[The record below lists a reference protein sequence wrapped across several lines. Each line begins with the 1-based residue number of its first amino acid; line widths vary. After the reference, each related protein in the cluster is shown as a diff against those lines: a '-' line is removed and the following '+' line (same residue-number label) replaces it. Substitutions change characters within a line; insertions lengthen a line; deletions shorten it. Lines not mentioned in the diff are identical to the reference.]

1 MTQKKEQRGFSTF
14 GFSTILLT
22 FVMIAVVIFSAL
34 SLVTAYTDYKL
45 STKVAENT
53 KGYYNAET
61 KANEKLATLDQML
74 AECYFSSSDE
84 DTYYSEL
91 SANLADIGVL
101 DTTNYTLSFQEPMGE
116 RQYFQITLQLKYP
129 SNEEDTFYEI
139 IEWRTISIAETFEE
153 EPLNLIH

>member
-34 SLVTAYTDYKL
+34 SLVTAYSDYKL

-53 KGYYNAET
+53 KEYYNAET
-61 KANEKLATLDQML
+61 KANEKLAALDQML
-74 AECYFSSSDE
+74 ANCYFSSSDE
-84 DTYYSEL
+84 DTYYSKL
-91 SANLADIGVL
+91 ATDLADIGVL
-101 DTTNYTLSFQEPMGE
+101 DTTNYTLSFQESMGE
-116 RQYFQITLQLKYP
+116 RQYFQVTLQLKYP
-129 SNEEDTFYEI
+129 ANEEDTFYEI

>member
-34 SLVTAYTDYKL
+34 SLVTAYSDYKL

-116 RQYFQITLQLKYP
+116 RQYFQVTLQLKYP

>member
-1 MTQKKEQRGFSTF
+1 MTHKKEQRGFSTF

-34 SLVTAYTDYKL
+34 SLVTAYSDYKL

-61 KANEKLATLDQML
+61 KANEKLAALDQIL

-84 DTYYSEL
+84 DTYYSKL

-116 RQYFQITLQLKYP
+116 RQYFQVTLQLKYP

>member
-34 SLVTAYTDYKL
+34 SLVTAYSDYKL

-116 RQYFQITLQLKYP
+116 RQYFQVTLQLKYP
-129 SNEEDTFYEI
+129 SNEEVTFFEI

>member
-1 MTQKKEQRGFSTF
+1 MTHKKEQRGFSTF

-34 SLVTAYTDYKL
+34 SLVTAYSDYKL

-84 DTYYSEL
+84 DTYYSKL
-91 SANLADIGVL
+91 SADLADIGVL

-116 RQYFQITLQLKYP
+116 RQYFQVTLQLKYP

>member
-34 SLVTAYTDYKL
+34 SLVTAYSDYKL
-45 STKVAENT
+45 STKVAENS
-53 KGYYNAET
+53 KGYYKAET

-74 AECYFSSSDE
+74 ANCYFSSSDE
-84 DTYYSEL
+84 ATYYSKL
-91 SANLADIGVL
+91 SADLADIGVL
-101 DTTNYTLSFQEPMGE
+101 DTTNYTLSFREPMGE
-116 RQYFQITLQLKYP
+116 RQYFQVTLQLKYP
-129 SNEEDTFYEI
+129 ANEEDTFYEI

>member
-34 SLVTAYTDYKL
+34 FLVTAYSDYKL

-61 KANEKLATLDQML
+61 KANEKLATLDQMF

-84 DTYYSEL
+84 DTYYSKL

-116 RQYFQITLQLKYP
+116 RQYFQVTLQLKYP

>member
-1 MTQKKEQRGFSTF
+1 MTHKKEQRGFSTF

-34 SLVTAYTDYKL
+34 SLVTAYSDYKL

-61 KANEKLATLDQML
+61 KATEKLATLDQML
-74 AECYFSSSDE
+74 ANCYFSSSDE
-84 DTYYSEL
+84 VSYYSEIW
-91 SANLADIGVL
+91 AALADIGVL
-101 DTTNYTLSFQEPMGE
+101 DATNYTLCFQEPIHE
-116 RQYFQITLQLKYP
+116 KQYFQVTLQLKYP
-129 SNEEDTFYEI
+129 SSEEDTFYEI

>member
-34 SLVTAYTDYKL
+34 SLVTAYSDYKL

-61 KANEKLATLDQML
+61 KANEKLAALDQML
-74 AECYFSSSDE
+74 ANCYFSSSDE
-84 DTYYSEL
+84 DTYYSKL
-91 SANLADIGVL
+91 STDLADIGVL
-101 DTTNYTLSFQEPMGE
+101 DTTNYTLSFQEPIGE
-116 RQYFQITLQLKYP
+116 RQYFQGTLQIKYP
-129 SNEEDTFYEI
+129 ANEEDTFYEI

>member
-1 MTQKKEQRGFSTF
+1 MTPKKEQRGFSTF

-34 SLVTAYTDYKL
+34 SLVTAYSDYKL
-45 STKVAENT
+45 STKVAENS
-53 KGYYNAET
+53 KGYYKAET

-74 AECYFSSSDE
+74 ANCYFSSSDE
-84 DTYYSEL
+84 ATYYSKL
-91 SANLADIGVL
+91 SADLADIGVL
-101 DTTNYTLSFQEPMGE
+101 DTTNYTLSFREPMGE
-116 RQYFQITLQLKYP
+116 RQYFQVTLQLKYP
-129 SNEEDTFYEI
+129 ANEEDTFYEI

>member
-34 SLVTAYTDYKL
+34 SLVTAYSDYKL

-61 KANEKLATLDQML
+61 RANEKLATLDQML
-74 AECYFSSSDE
+74 AECYFSSLDE
-84 DTYYSEL
+84 DTYYSKL
-91 SANLADIGVL
+91 SADLADIGVL

-116 RQYFQITLQLKYP
+116 RQYFQVTLQLKYP

>member
-34 SLVTAYTDYKL
+34 SLVTAYSDYKL

-61 KANEKLATLDQML
+61 KANEKLAALDQML

-84 DTYYSEL
+84 DTYYSKL

-116 RQYFQITLQLKYP
+116 RQYFQVTLQLKYP

>member
-34 SLVTAYTDYKL
+34 SLVTAYSDYKL
-45 STKVAENT
+45 SNKVAENT

-61 KANEKLATLDQML
+61 RANEKLAVVDQIL
-74 AECYFSSSDE
+74 ADCYFSSPDK
-84 DTYYSEL
+84 DTYYSRIPEL
-91 SANLADIGVL
+91 LTDVGSL
-101 DTTNYTLSFQEPMGE
+101 DTNNYTLSFQEPIGE
-116 RQYFQITLQLKYP
+116 KQYFQVTLQIKYP
-129 SNEEDTFYEI
+129 SSEDTFYEI
-139 IEWRTISIAETFEE
+139 IEWRTVSITETFEE

>member
-34 SLVTAYTDYKL
+34 SLVTAYSDYKL

-61 KANEKLATLDQML
+61 KANEKLAALDQIL

-84 DTYYSEL
+84 DTYYSKL

-116 RQYFQITLQLKYP
+116 RQYFQVTLQLKYP

>member
-1 MTQKKEQRGFSTF
+1 
-14 GFSTILLT
+14 
-22 FVMIAVVIFSAL
+22 MIAVVIFSAL
-34 SLVTAYTDYKL
+34 SLVTAYSDYKL

-61 KANEKLATLDQML
+61 RANEKLATLDQML

-84 DTYYSEL
+84 DTYYSKL
-91 SANLADIGVL
+91 SADLADIGVL

-116 RQYFQITLQLKYP
+116 RQFFQVTLQLKYP

>member
-34 SLVTAYTDYKL
+34 SLVTAYSDYKL

-61 KANEKLATLDQML
+61 KANEKLATLDQMF

-84 DTYYSEL
+84 DTYYSKL

-116 RQYFQITLQLKYP
+116 RQYFQVTLQLKYP

>member
-34 SLVTAYTDYKL
+34 SLVTAYSDYKL

-61 KANEKLATLDQML
+61 KANEKLATLDQLL
-74 AECYFSSSDE
+74 ANCYFSSSDE
-84 DTYYSEL
+84 ASYYSKL
-91 SANLADIGVL
+91 ASALADMGVL
-101 DTTNYTLSFQEPMGE
+101 DTTNYTLCFQEPIHE
-116 RQYFQITLQLKYP
+116 KQYFQVTLQLNYP
-129 SNEEDTFYEI
+129 ANEEDTFYEI